1 MHVKQRCRKQ
11 SCTSLSQQELF
22 AGFAYQIVRTPSLQ
36 SFVLK
41 RSAVLSRPVLFATA
55 FMSLFSLVI
64 AFCKVRREGGCE
76 KASSEGLSN
85 DHGPFACSRIFT
97 LLQPN
102 SALCRSGCSI
112 LASISGHLDHFMEG
126 CIRCWCLLCKACA
139 IFGSEASDANV
150 LEEVLL
156 FFGAVEFEGAW

>member
-1 MHVKQRCRKQ
+1 MHIKQRCRKQ

-22 AGFAYQIVRTPSLQ
+22 AGFAYQTVRTPSLQ

-64 AFCKVRREGGCE
+64 AFCKVRREGRCE

-85 DHGPFACSRIFT
+85 DHGPLVCSWISPCFSRI
-97 LLQPN
+97 LLFVDPAPRFLHQFLGTSIIPWKGA
-102 SALCRSGCSI
+102 SAAGALCVRHVPSLEVKQVMRTFSKKYCS
-112 LASISGHLDHFMEG
+112 S
-126 CIRCWCLLCKACA
+126 
-139 IFGSEASDANV
+139 
-150 LEEVLL
+150 LELWSL
-156 FFGAVEFEGAW
+156 KGL